1 MSLNTVDE
9 YWVPEHVKEYLRGL
23 GFVLPLDGHG
33 ALDSVVGRRWHD

>member
-23 GFVLPLDGHG
+23 GFALPLD
-33 ALDSVVGRRWHD
+33 DMEPWIRSWDD